1 MDIRRQFDM
10 RVLALVIAGGLFRS
24 GAMGSELSDDS
35 RAPSADVVLPD
46 AKPVPRMQVVPLPEA
61 RASILCDGDELTR
74 SYFGPA
80 LRRPF
85 LYPVIG
91 PSGRSLTRMGHPHD
105 PEGHSHHNSVW
116 AAHESVNGE
125 SFWGDRG
132 PGRIVHQRIVRYVD
146 RDDEAAIISI
156 NAWVGRGETILMTE
170 RRGITVRPLSDRQ
183 YFLILDMQLEA
194 QDRPVTLGATP
205 FGMVGVRM
213 ARSIGVNDGGGLI
226 RNSEGNMNE
235 QGPNGVFRKR
245 ARWVDYSGPIAR
257 DVAEGITLMD
267 HPTNPN
273 HPTHFHVRNDGWM
286 GASLTMEKPI
296 TVEPGKPLRL
306 RYGLYVHAGVP
317 PAATLDARWD
327 EFARSI
333 VEDLPTK

>member
-1 MDIRRQFDM
+1 VF
-10 RVLALVIAGGLFRS
+10 AIAASLFET
-24 GAMGSELSDDS
+24 GATGIAVGEGTSK
-35 RAPSADVVLPD
+35 PSAQVELPD
-46 AKPVPRMQVVPLPEA
+46 AKPVPRMQVIPLPESQ
-61 RASILCDGDELTR
+61 ASIRRDGEELTR
-74 SYFGPA
+74 DYFGQA

-85 LYPVIG
+85 LYPVVG

-105 PEGHSHHNSVW
+105 PESHSHHNSVW

-146 RDDEAAIISI
+146 GDDEASIVSI
-156 NAWVGRGETILMTE
+156 NAWIGKGETPLMTE
-170 RRGITVRPLSDRQ
+170 RRGIAVRPLSDRQ
-183 YFLILDMQLEA
+183 WLMILDVQLEA
-194 QDRPVTLGATP
+194 RDRPVTLGATP

-226 RNSEGNMNE
+226 RNSEGNVNE

-245 ARWVDYSGPIAR
+245 ARWVDYSGPISR

-286 GASLTMEKPI
+286 GASLTAEKPI
-296 TVEPGKPLRL
+296 TLEPGRLLRL

-317 PAATLDARWD
+317 QAANIDSRWD
-327 EFARSI
+327 EFARS
-333 VEDLPTK
+333 VVADLPTR